1 MQMIADLRL
10 QYAAKLLENPN
21 LNIETVSAQSGFSAT
36 SYFIS
41 VFKSRYGIT
50 PKEYQNQFKSQ
61 YKEKEIQTEIAD
73 SYDL

>member
-1 MQMIADLRL
+1 MIADLRL

-41 VFKSRYGIT
+41 VFKGHYGVT
-50 PKEYQNQFKSQ
+50 PKEYQNKYKAQ
-61 YKEKEIQTEIAD
+61 YHDKEIQTEIAD